1 MPRTILQQHVAAD
14 VSRLILIASKMAPTD
29 VGGYFCV
36 TFQS

>member
-14 VSRLILIASKMAPTD
+14 VSRLILIAGKMAPTD

-36 TFQS
+36 TCQS